1 MRWYFW
7 PFRIYYIPERYT
19 RKGIVATVK
28 VSRKG
33 WVVIPREIRERYG
46 IRPGDRVHIV
56 DYAGRI
62 AIVPGLKDPIRQGRG
77 LLKGRPSLT
86 EALLEER
93 RRELEREESK
103 IQSGTEKKKAS

>member
-1 MRWYFW
+1 MS
-7 PFRIYYIPERYT
+7 
-19 RKGIVATVK
+19 TVK

-33 WVVIPREIRERYG
+33 WVVIPRDIRERHG

-62 AIVPGLKDPIRQGRG
+62 AIVPALKDPIRQGRG

-86 EALLEER
+86 RALLEER
-93 RRELEREESK
+93 RLELEREERE
-103 IQSGTEKKKAS
+103 IRRRRKADQAT

>member
-1 MRWYFW
+1 MS
-7 PFRIYYIPERYT
+7 
-19 RKGIVATVK
+19 TVK

-33 WVVIPREIRERYG
+33 WVVIPRDIRERHG

-62 AIVPGLKDPIRQGRG
+62 AIVPALKNPIRQARG

-86 EALLEER
+86 GALLEER
-93 RRELEREESK
+93 RLELEREERK
-103 IQSGTEKKKAS
+103 IQRRPKADQAT